1 MGAEGAPG
9 RPAAGEPGAP
19 AVGSGAGAAGGRE
32 PVSDGR
38 RDRGA
43 PPPDAV
49 PSPGERPA
57 TRPAPAGT
65 ATAGDR
71 GGGAAT
77 PPGDGGFAQVVA
89 ALKAGRRFALFL
101 HLSPDG
107 DSIGSTLAL
116 GLALERLGKRTVLV
130 GADLPGEAYRF
141 LPSGDRFRL
150 WNEVEEDWS
159 QYDAAIL
166 LDCADLDRVGPARA
180 AIERIG
186 RIINVDHHP
195 SNRRYGDVNYIEPT
209 AAAVGEITARLIDA
223 LGVPLDAAMAYGLY
237 TAILT
242 DTGSFQ
248 YENTRPETLRLAA
261 RLLESGVE
269 PQRVAQSVFEQRPLR
284 VLRLLREALGTL
296 EVGAGGRLAWMT
308 VSRAMMDKVGAHRGD
323 TEGFV
328 NYPRSLAGVE
338 VALLFVEEPDGR
350 VRVSWRSSH
359 EVDVSQ
365 LAARFG
371 GGGHARA
378 AGCTLPGPLEKV
390 RVQVLRDVVRHL
402 DERAASAGPAPGAG
416 RGGPAGREERP

>member
-1 MGAEGAPG
+1 MGPEGARGTAAGGSAGPAGEGGPEAVFGRHPVGG
-9 RPAAGEPGAP
+9 RPDPHTPSPAAVPPPGERPVTA
-19 AVGSGAGAAGGRE
+19 AGAGAA
-32 PVSDGR
+32 
-38 RDRGA
+38 A
-43 PPPDAV
+43 AA
-49 PSPGERPA
+49 GE
-57 TRPAPAGT
+57 G
-65 ATAGDR
+65 
-71 GGGAAT
+71 GGGADV

-89 ALKAGRRFALFL
+89 ALRAGRRFALFL

-116 GLALERLGKRTVLV
+116 GLALERLGKRTIWV

-141 LPSGDRFRL
+141 LPGGDRFRL

-166 LDCADLDRVGPARA
+166 LDCADLDRVGPARS

-195 SNRRYGDVNYIEPT
+195 SNRRYGDVNYIEPS

-223 LGVPLDAAMAYGLY
+223 LGVPLDAAMAYGIY

-261 RLLESGVE
+261 RLLELGVE

-308 VSRAMMDKVGAHRGD
+308 VSRAMMDRVGAQRGD

-378 AGCTLPGPLEKV
+378 AGCTLPGPLDKV

-402 DERAASAGPAPGAG
+402 EERAASGGPAPDAG
-416 RGGPAGREERP
+416 RGGVAGREERP

>member
-1 MGAEGAPG
+1 MVGEKDGMARADAPG
-9 RPAAGEPGAP
+9 GGVP
-19 AVGSGAGAAGGRE
+19 AGGPAE
-32 PVSDGR
+32 DG
-38 RDRGA
+38 
-43 PPPDAV
+43 
-49 PSPGERPA
+49 E
-57 TRPAPAGT
+57 
-65 ATAGDR
+65 
-71 GGGAAT
+71 
-77 PPGDGGFAQVVA
+77 FAQVVKT
-89 ALKAGRRFALFL
+89 LQAGRRFALFL

-116 GLALERLGKRTVLV
+116 GLALERLGKRTVWV
-130 GADLPGEAYRF
+130 GADLPGDAYRF
-141 LPSGDRFRL
+141 LPASDRFRL

-159 QYDAAIL
+159 QYDAAVL

-186 RIINVDHHP
+186 RVVNVDHHP
-195 SNRRYGDVNYIEPT
+195 SNRRYGDVNYVEPG

-223 LGVPLDAAMAYGLY
+223 LGVPLDTAMAYGLY

-248 YENTRPETLRLAA
+248 YENTRPGTLRLAA
-261 RLLESGVE
+261 RLLELGVE
-269 PQRVAQSVFEQRPLR
+269 PQRVSQSIFDQRPLR

-308 VSRAMMDKVGAHRGD
+308 VSRAMMDRVGAHRGD

-350 VRVSWRSSH
+350 VRISWRSNR
-359 EVDVSQ
+359 EVDVSR

-378 AGCTLPGPLEKV
+378 AGCTLAGPLEKA
-390 RVQVLRDVVRHL
+390 RVQVLQDVARYL
-402 DERAASAGPAPGAG
+402 EEQATEAAGPSPGP
-416 RGGPAGREERP
+416 GGPGPGPWGGGEGPS

>member
-1 MGAEGAPG
+1 MPIDGRRGG
-9 RPAAGEPGAP
+9 RPGGAGGTRRGGRA
-19 AVGSGAGAAGGRE
+19 AGAALG
-32 PVSDGR
+32 
-38 RDRGA
+38 
-43 PPPDAV
+43 
-49 PSPGERPA
+49 
-57 TRPAPAGT
+57 
-65 ATAGDR
+65 
-71 GGGAAT
+71 
-77 PPGDGGFAQVVA
+77 QVVE
-89 ALKAGRRFALFL
+89 ALRAGRRFALFL

-116 GLALERLGKRTVLV
+116 GLALERLGKRTVWV
-130 GADLPGEAYRF
+130 GADLPGDAYRF
-141 LPSGDRFRL
+141 LPGSERFRL

-159 QYDAAIL
+159 QYDAAVL
-166 LDCADLDRVGPARA
+166 LDCADLDRVGPARS

-186 RIINVDHHP
+186 RVINVDHHP
-195 SNRRYGDVNYIEPT
+195 SNRRYGDINYIEPG

-261 RLLESGVE
+261 RLLELGVE
-269 PQRVAQSVFEQRPLR
+269 PQRVSQSVFEQRPLR

-308 VSRAMMDKVGAHRGD
+308 VSRAMLDRAGAQRGD

-338 VALLFVEEPDGR
+338 VALLFLEEPDGR
-350 VRVSWRSSH
+350 VRVSWRSNR

-378 AGCTLPGPLEKV
+378 AGCTLAGPLDRA
-390 RVQVLRDVVRHL
+390 RVQVLQEVARYLEEQAAGTRDEGARG
-402 DERAASAGPAPGAG
+402 RAGPGGEG
-416 RGGPAGREERP
+416 RL